1 MGIPFGTL
9 VVGVGATVTGDVVD
23 GTMNV
28 VTYGRLPQYPRSSD
42 GVYGRLPQYSTMQHT
57 ARSAARM
64 RKAQP
69 YRGNVRG
76 PMLVVFTI
84 PNPRSNP
91 TLPASG

>member
-1 MGIPFGTL
+1 MGISFGTL

-42 GVYGRLPQYSTMQHT
+42 GVYGRLHSTRQYS

-69 YRGNVRG
+69 NRVNVRG
-76 PMLVVFTI
+76 PMLAVFTI

-91 TLPASG
+91 ILPVHG